1 MEGRHERMQN
11 TQESMDKL
19 LHTALENFCKQST
32 FKWKRLQRVN
42 YFKKIMNERRLMLK
56 IKMLIDEIQPYIAQL
71 ESEELHGNSPAIVHI
86 KQSVIHFM
94 KKVDDERLLFDY
106 PFLNYFIEQG
116 YLEVAESFIV
126 KAKKDDPDLSHEEI
140 FQALRNVWIMNSLQL
155 FWGIPLSLTPAIYAY
170 SMLYPYTD
178 NYLDHPDINAI
189 DKIQFNYHLDQVIAG
204 NYRKTSHER
213 MKRIT
218 ELVQEIEG
226 QYSRTDYP
234 QVFKSIEYIQDAQVK
249 SMKQSDLKPMT
260 QKELLNVSF
269 YKGGHSVLAD
279 AFLVKPDLTSDDMQF
294 AFQYGAFL
302 QLIDDLQ
309 DVKEDIRSKN
319 RTYFN
324 FKTTPSESDVKVEKL
339 ITYLFEVNDI
349 NDTDSTKQK
358 IIKTVIRSSSLL
370 LIMEAVSKNQ
380 SYISSDFYATLETY
394 SKVRLS
400 FYSKVQ
406 KELQP
411 LLNK

>member
-1 MEGRHERMQN
+1 
-11 TQESMDKL
+11 MDYRLVFEEYETARRFLGKL
-19 LHTALENFCKQST
+19 DS
-32 FKWKRLQRVN
+32 
-42 YFKKIMNERRLMLK
+42 
-56 IKMLIDEIQPYIAQL
+56 
-71 ESEELHGNSPAIVHI
+71 
-86 KQSVIHFM
+86 HFY
-94 KKVDDERLLFDY
+94 KLCDGHSY
-106 PFLNYFIEQG
+106 
-116 YLEVAESFIV
+116 
-126 KAKKDDPDLSHEEI
+126 
-140 FQALRNVWIMNSLQL
+140 SLQN
-155 FWGIPLSLTPAIYAY
+155 AY
-170 SMLYPYTD
+170 EECVEEGSSSY
-178 NYLDHPDINAI
+178 
-189 DKIQFNYHLDQVIAG
+189 
-204 NYRKTSHER
+204 
-213 MKRIT
+213 
-218 ELVQEIEG
+218 LVQEIEG

-400 FYSKVQ
+400 FYNKVQ
-406 KELQP
+406 KEVQP
-411 LLNK
+411 LLNKWFSK